1 MDAKKCWISTAIVLA
16 VYVSGFCNMDALAA
30 EKNSYHQKS
39 VIVSPN
45 EAAIK
50 VSETGADDTALYKR
64 TQRTVGF
71 SALTFHTTFSE
82 AIDILRNSTD
92 PPLKIVVMW
101 KDLSENAYVEPD
113 TPIKIDGVSG
123 IRLRTALEL
132 LLMAVSSG
140 VAKLDYVVK
149 DGVIIIATRDS
160 LPARMRTR
168 VYDISDLL
176 APPARFGFG
185 FAPPFAAGW
194 PGGAYFGQGGQ
205 MAFRDGT
212 SRAAYGR
219 GGRRRSRRGTIA
231 EWGQGQTGQRAGRIS
246 NMIRNTV
253 RPDRWR

>member
-1 MDAKKCWISTAIVLA
+1 MNAKKCWISAAIVLA
-16 VYVSGFCNMDALAA
+16 VYVFAFCNTEALAA

-45 EAAIK
+45 EAGSRVPK
-50 VSETGADDTALYKR
+50 TGAGDTALSRR

-92 PPLKIVVMW
+92 PPLKIVV

-132 LLMAVSSG
+132 LLLAVSSG
-140 VAKLDYVVK
+140 FAKLDYVVK

-160 LPARMRTR
+160 LPARMKTR
-168 VYDISDLL
+168 VYDVSDLL
-176 APPARFGFG
+176 ATPARFGFG

-194 PGGAYFGQGGQ
+194 PGRAYMGRTGQWD
-205 MAFRDGT
+205 ARY
-212 SRAAYGR
+212 SANSPAYGR

-231 EWGQGQTGQRAGRIS
+231 EWGPERGGRRAGRIS
-246 NMIRNTV
+246 NMIRDTV

>member
-1 MDAKKCWISTAIVLA
+1 MNAKKCWISAAIVLV
-16 VYVSGFCNMDALAA
+16 VYVLAFCNTEALAA
-30 EKNSYHQKS
+30 EKVSYKEKS
-39 VIVSPN
+39 VEVSQKHSLSSVAKIGAGD
-45 EAAIK
+45 AA
-50 VSETGADDTALYKR
+50 LNMR
-64 TQRTVGF
+64 TRRTLGF

-92 PPLKIVVMW
+92 PPFKIVVMW

-123 IRLRTALEL
+123 VRLRTALEL

-140 VAKLDYVVK
+140 FAKLDYVVK
-149 DGVIIIATRDS
+149 DGVIIIATKDS

-185 FAPPFAAGW
+185 FRPGFFRGW
-194 PGGAYFGQGGQ
+194 PGRAYPGPAGQWDVRYN
-205 MAFRDGT
+205 AN
-212 SRAAYGR
+212 SPAYGR
-219 GGRRRSRRGTIA
+219 GGRRRSRRGTMA
-231 EWGQGQTGQRAGRIS
+231 VWGPEQGGQRAGRIS
-246 NMIRNTV
+246 NMIRDTV

>member
-1 MDAKKCWISTAIVLA
+1 MNAKKCWISTVIVLA
-16 VYVSGFCNMDALAA
+16 VYVSGFFNMDALAA
-30 EKNSYHQKS
+30 EKNSYQQKS

-45 EAAIK
+45 QAGSRVPEN
-50 VSETGADDTALYKR
+50 GAGDTAFSGRK
-64 TQRTVGF
+64 QRTLGF

-101 KDLSENAYVEPD
+101 RDLSENAYVEPD

-132 LLMAVSSG
+132 LLLAVSSG
-140 VAKLDYVVK
+140 VAKLEYVVK

-160 LPARMRTR
+160 LPDKMVTR
-168 VYDISDLL
+168 VYDVSDLL

-194 PGGAYFGQGGQ
+194 PGRAYMGPAGQWDVRYN
-205 MAFRDGT
+205 AN
-212 SRAAYGR
+212 SPAYGR

-231 EWGQGQTGQRAGRIS
+231 EWGQGQNGQRAGRIS

>member
-1 MDAKKCWISTAIVLA
+1 MDAKKCWISAAVVLV
-16 VYVSGFCNMDALAA
+16 VYAFAFCNTEALAA
-30 EKNSYHQKS
+30 EKISDKEKS
-39 VIVSPN
+39 VEVSQN
-45 EAAIK
+45 EAGSRVPK
-50 VSETGADDTALYKR
+50 TGAGDTALSRR

-205 MAFRDGT
+205 MAFRDST

-219 GGRRRSRRGTIA
+219 GGRRRSRRGTVA
-231 EWGQGQTGQRAGRIS
+231 VWGPEQGGQRAGRIS
-246 NMIRNTV
+246 NMIRDTV